1 MFQIFVKTHTGKTIT
16 LEVEASDPIE
26 NVKAKI
32 QDKEG
37 IPPDQQRLIF
47 AGKQLEDA
55 RTMAD
60 YNIQKESTL
69 QLCLKLYGGART
81 GKTAHYSRSAVP
93 FFTADKRS
101 PSTPPI
107 RRSPPFTADKRSPS
121 TPPIRRSPPFTA
133 DKRSPSTPPIMRSLS
148 SPLISAVPLHTADQA
163 VPFFTADKRSPS
175 TPPIRRSPPF
185 TADKR
190 SPYTP
195 PIRRSPPFT
204 ADKRS
209 PYTPPIRRSPS
220 SPLISGPLHTADQA
234 VPFFT
239 ADKRSPSTPPIRRS
253 PPSPLISAVPLHTAD
268 QAVPFFTAD
277 KRSSPHTADQAC
289 AHIHVDQTEFDK
301 ADSAEQNYEVLSAS
315 LYDIK
320 ECDRCQEERK
330 WYIITFKQVGKNV
343 ITTRGSNTYLL
354 DEDVW
359 EHSGFLLGNL
369 LATIYARA
377 LVHNMLD
384 IARAR
389 QIKIV
394 INNTRQGY
402 EIVDAGIPEP
412 PPPPPQQQQQHHQ
425 QQQPSQ
431 TQPTQTQITQQQQ
444 QQHQQ
449 HHQQQQPSQTQPTQ
463 TQITPPQQQQQQH
476 QQHHQ
481 QQQPSQTQPTQTQ
494 ITPPPPQQQQQQH
507 QQQQQILR
515 PVPLKMFQFEPL
527 INVASTSSTTNIEP
541 LQHQNVAFSD
551 ISETPVLE
559 IAENESFPAEKT
571 VMRSILDQLDS
582 DKSERSSTHSQKS
595 TWSAQKLTQEHIRR
609 AYSRLGIERPEERE
623 NARQAITASTS
634 TASSTASSHG
644 SKRERGSTTKLDK
657 MKKEVVR
664 KLKGRCADN
673 CDICA
678 NLLKKYRI

>member
-81 GKTAHYSRSAVP
+81 GKTAHYSRS
-93 FFTADKRS
+93 
-101 PSTPPI
+101 
-107 RRSPPFTADKRSPS
+107 
-121 TPPIRRSPPFTA
+121 
-133 DKRSPSTPPIMRSLS
+133 
-148 SPLISAVPLHTADQA
+148 
-163 VPFFTADKRSPS
+163 
-175 TPPIRRSPPF
+175 
-185 TADKR
+185 
-190 SPYTP
+190 
-195 PIRRSPPFT
+195 
-204 ADKRS
+204 
-209 PYTPPIRRSPS
+209 
-220 SPLISGPLHTADQA
+220 
-234 VPFFT
+234 
-239 ADKRSPSTPPIRRS
+239 
-253 PPSPLISAVPLHTAD
+253 
-268 QAVPFFTAD
+268 
-277 KRSSPHTADQAC
+277 C

-494 ITPPPPQQQQQQH
+494 ITPPQQQQQQH

>member
-69 QLCLKLYGGART
+69 QLCLKLFGGART

-93 FFTADKRS
+93 SFTADKRS

-107 RRSPPFTADKRSPS
+107 RWSPPFTADKRSPS
-121 TPPIRRSPPFTA
+121 TPPIRRSPP
-133 DKRSPSTPPIMRSLS
+133 
-148 SPLISAVPLHTADQA
+148 
-163 VPFFTADKRSPS
+163 
-175 TPPIRRSPPF
+175 
-185 TADKR
+185 
-190 SPYTP
+190 
-195 PIRRSPPFT
+195 
-204 ADKRS
+204 
-209 PYTPPIRRSPS
+209 
-220 SPLISGPLHTADQA
+220 PLISGPPPHRRSGGPLLHRISGPPLTADQA
-234 VPFFT
+234 EFLNQNLNF
-239 ADKRSPSTPPIRRS
+239 KI
-253 PPSPLISAVPLHTAD
+253 
-268 QAVPFFTAD
+268 
-277 KRSSPHTADQAC
+277 KC

-359 EHSGFLLGNL
+359 EHSGFLLGKL

-431 TQPTQTQITQQQQ
+431 TQPTQTQITPQQQQ
-444 QQHQQ
+444 QQH
-449 HHQQQQPSQTQPTQ
+449 HHQQQPSQTQPTQ
-463 TQITPPQQQQQQH
+463 TQITQQQ

-481 QQQPSQTQPTQTQ
+481 QQQP
-494 ITPPPPQQQQQQH
+494 
-507 QQQQQILR
+507 
-515 PVPLKMFQFEPL
+515 
-527 INVASTSSTTNIEP
+527 
-541 LQHQNVAFSD
+541 
-551 ISETPVLE
+551 
-559 IAENESFPAEKT
+559 
-571 VMRSILDQLDS
+571 
-582 DKSERSSTHSQKS
+582 
-595 TWSAQKLTQEHIRR
+595 
-609 AYSRLGIERPEERE
+609 
-623 NARQAITASTS
+623 
-634 TASSTASSHG
+634 
-644 SKRERGSTTKLDK
+644 
-657 MKKEVVR
+657 
-664 KLKGRCADN
+664 
-673 CDICA
+673 
-678 NLLKKYRI
+678 